1 MTDLL
6 QTYALLASGLR
17 DDPLLCLASSV
28 VWLDPMWQDADEDW
42 DVPHDE
48 DGTLGIALMVTRK
61 AFPDV
66 YIEAIQAIR
75 QGASYPDLDRLIC
88 TAISTHGIPLENLE
102 WIGFG
107 IPLPAYG
114 TVLDDP
120 EFYTAHPDTKP
131 VLECFGISP
140 EPNPYHID
148 VPECAY
154 TAGRFIAADLQSHD
168 DERFRQIGWL
178 MHWLFSSSGN
188 SSVDY
193 DYETMCEFQPLSWE
207 ADDLAFAIE
216 IIEEA
221 DGIMADALAG
231 LAFLTSQTELM
242 KALQHNV
249 RRIYR
254 VLAKSKGKSH
264 EPRLQLA
271 WPHLTDGA
279 ERTAELVA

>member
-1 MTDLL
+1 MTELL

-17 DDPLLCLASSV
+17 DDPLLCLASTV

-61 AFPDV
+61 TFPDV
-66 YIEAIQAIR
+66 YIEAIHAIR
-75 QGASYPDLDRLIC
+75 QGASYADLDRLIC
-88 TAISTHGIPLENLE
+88 TAISARGIPLENLE

-131 VLECFGISP
+131 VLDCFGISP

-154 TAGRFIAADLQSHD
+154 TAGRFIAADLQSHG

-193 DYETMCEFQPLSWE
+193 DYETMGEFQPLSWDKE
-207 ADDLAFAIE
+207 DLAFAIE

-231 LAFLTSQTELM
+231 LAFLTSQPELM

-249 RRIYR
+249 RRIYKAIDR
-254 VLAKSKGKSH
+254 QKGRQDDPKV
-264 EPRLQLA
+264 RLS
-271 WPHLTDGA
+271 WPVIHQTREHPTVG
-279 ERTAELVA
+279 

>member
-6 QTYALLASGLR
+6 QTYALLASALR
-17 DDPLLCLASSV
+17 DDPLLCLASTV

-75 QGASYPDLDRLIC
+75 QGASYADLDRLIC

-120 EFYTAHPDTKP
+120 EFYTVHPDTKP

-140 EPNPYHID
+140 EPNPYQIE

-154 TAGRFIAADLQSHD
+154 SAGRIIAADLQRHD

-178 MHWLFSSSGN
+178 LHWLFSSSGN

-193 DYETMCEFQPLSWE
+193 DYETMCEFHPLSWE

-221 DGIMADALAG
+221 DGIMADVLAG
-231 LAFLTSQTELM
+231 LAFLTSQPELM
-242 KALQHNV
+242 NVLQHNI
-249 RRIYR
+249 RRIYKAIGR
-254 VLAKSKGKSH
+254 QGGKRD
-264 EPRLQLA
+264 EPKVRLK
-271 WPHLTDGA
+271 WPSMLT
-279 ERTAELVA
+279 TARK

>member
-48 DGTLGIALMVTRK
+48 DGTLGIALMVARK

-75 QGASYPDLDRLIC
+75 QGASYADLDRLIC

-114 TVLDDP
+114 AVLDDP

-140 EPNPYHID
+140 EPSPYHID

-154 TAGRFIAADLQSHD
+154 TAGRFIAADLQRHD
-168 DERFRQIGWL
+168 DEHFRQIGWL

-193 DYETMCEFQPLSWE
+193 DYETMGEFQPLSWE
-207 ADDLAFAIE
+207 ADDLVFAIE

-231 LAFLTSQTELM
+231 LAFLTSQPELM

-249 RRIYR
+249 RRIYK
-254 VLAKSKGKSH
+254 VLAKSKGKSD
-264 EPRLQLA
+264 EPRLRLA

>member
-6 QTYALLASGLR
+6 QTYALLASSLR
-17 DDPLLCLASSV
+17 DDPLLCLASAV
-28 VWLDPMWQDADEDW
+28 VWLDPMWQDAEEDW
-42 DVPHDE
+42 DAPHDE

-75 QGASYPDLDRLIC
+75 QGTSYADLDRLIC

-114 TVLDDP
+114 AVLDDP

-131 VLECFGISP
+131 VLESFGISP
-140 EPNPYHID
+140 EPNPNLNASSGHID

-193 DYETMCEFQPLSWE
+193 DYETMGEFQPLSWDK
-207 ADDLAFAIE
+207 DDLAFAIE

-231 LAFLTSQTELM
+231 LAFLTSQPELM
-242 KALQHNV
+242 KALQNNV
-249 RRIYR
+249 QRIYKAINR
-254 VLAKSKGKSH
+254 QKGKRGG
-264 EPRLQLA
+264 EPKTRLK
-271 WPHLTDGA
+271 WSEILT
-279 ERTAELVA
+279 

>member
-17 DDPLLCLASSV
+17 DDSLLCLASAV
-28 VWLDPMWQDADEDW
+28 TWLDPMWQDADEDW

-48 DGTLGIALMVTRK
+48 DGTLGIALMVARK

-75 QGASYPDLDRLIC
+75 QGASYADLDRLIC
-88 TAISTHGIPLENLE
+88 GAISARGIPLENLE

-114 TVLDDP
+114 VVLDDP

-131 VLECFGISP
+131 VLDCFGISS

-148 VPECAY
+148 VPDCAY
-154 TAGRFIAADLQSHD
+154 TAGRFIAADLQCHD
-168 DERFRQIGWL
+168 NERFRQIGWL
-178 MHWLFSSSGN
+178 LHWLFSSSGN

-193 DYETMCEFQPLSWE
+193 DYETMCEFQPLAWE

-221 DGIMADALAG
+221 DGIMADVLAG
-231 LAFLTSQTELM
+231 LAFLTSQPELM

-249 RRIYR
+249 RRIYKAIEKQKDKQDKPK
-254 VLAKSKGKSH
+254 V
-264 EPRLQLA
+264 RLR
-271 WPHLTDGA
+271 WPSAD
-279 ERTAELVA
+279 

>member
-1 MTDLL
+1 M
-6 QTYALLASGLR
+6 
-17 DDPLLCLASSV
+17 
-28 VWLDPMWQDADEDW
+28 
-42 DVPHDE
+42 
-48 DGTLGIALMVTRK
+48 
-61 AFPDV
+61 
-66 YIEAIQAIR
+66 
-75 QGASYPDLDRLIC
+75 
-88 TAISTHGIPLENLE
+88 
-102 WIGFG
+102 
-107 IPLPAYG
+107 
-114 TVLDDP
+114 LDDP

-154 TAGRFIAADLQSHD
+154 TAGRFIAADLQRHD

-221 DGIMADALAG
+221 DGIMADVLAG
-231 LAFLTSQTELM
+231 LAFLTSQPDLM

-249 RRIYR
+249 RRIYKAINGR
-254 VLAKSKGKSH
+254 RGNVTK
-264 EPRLQLA
+264 PRLRLN
-271 WPHLTDGA
+271 WSSRLNIP
-279 ERTAELVA
+279 